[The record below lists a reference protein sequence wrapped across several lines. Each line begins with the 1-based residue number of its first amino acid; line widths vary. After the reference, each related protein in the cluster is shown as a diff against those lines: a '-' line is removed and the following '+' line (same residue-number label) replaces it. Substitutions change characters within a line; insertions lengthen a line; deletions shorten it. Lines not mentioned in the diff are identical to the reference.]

1 MLACPANPDTL
12 TFIVIERTLDDLML
26 DLRQRRT
33 AGERAPV
40 LLLGAGASV
49 ESGIGA
55 MDDLFAFTKQPDFA
69 AFVKYIEPQ
78 TTAERFRL
86 LAQFLQTRQPSQVTP
101 GYQALA
107 ALCAD
112 AFFDL
117 VLTLNLDPLL
127 DDALA
132 NARLWRKDYLIV
144 VNGVY
149 RPDRVG
155 ALLTAQSPRVKV
167 VKLHGDLFH
176 RYMAWT
182 PKEMDGYVSDI
193 ADVLRAALY
202 GRDLLVVGTSLRD
215 ERIRELAQHVCR
227 SGGSVWFL
235 GLKSA
240 PDFLRTEEN
249 ARIILSPDCA
259 FEKLFPRLA
268 VEFGVI
274 EAPAAESASR
284 AAPAATPTMDD
295 FMASVVTV
303 LAPGGHDSHTG
314 FLLEKPRVI
323 VTDAYPVRN
332 FGKTAK
338 ISIRAGGQ
346 VFELKRVA
354 EDQHPFGPGVYAA
367 PKDLAMPGLR
377 LDARA
382 MKKRDRVHFAI
393 AAGERTGIGSGTVA
407 GPRERT
413 VPIPPLGPV
422 RNVVELEAFVAP
434 GASGAPV
441 VDDRFRVRGFITGGS
456 RDPSRP
462 VTFMHPA
469 ARWKHVLALNAKG

>member
-1 MLACPANPDTL
+1 M
-12 TFIVIERTLDDLML
+12 IERTLDDLML

-55 MDDLFAFTKQPDFA
+55 MNDLFAFTKQPDFA
-69 AFVKYIEPQ
+69 AFVNYVEPQ

-86 LAQFLQTRQPSQVTP
+86 LAQFLQTRRPEQVTL

-107 ALCAD
+107 ALCAE

-144 VNGVY
+144 INGVY
-149 RPDRVG
+149 RADRIG
-155 ALLTAQSPRVKV
+155 ALLAAQSPRVKV

-182 PKEMDGYVSDI
+182 PKEMDAFVSDI
-193 ADVLRAALY
+193 ADKLRAALY

-215 ERIRELAQHVCR
+215 ERIRELAQYVSQ

-240 PDFLRTEEN
+240 PEFLRAEPN
-249 ARIILSPDCA
+249 ARVVLSADCA

-268 VEFGVI
+268 AELGI
-274 EAPAAESASR
+274 MRAPAAEQ
-284 AAPAATPTMDD
+284 APAAVTPTMDD

-303 LAPGGHDSHTG
+303 LGPGGADSHTG
-314 FLLEKPRVI
+314 FLLAEPRVI
-323 VTDAYPVRN
+323 VTDAYSARAQ
-332 FGKTAK
+332 GKTSK
-338 ISIRAGGQ
+338 ISIRAGGR
-346 VFELKRVA
+346 VFELKRIA
-354 EDQHPFGPGVYAA
+354 EDPHVFGPLIYAA
-367 PKDLAMPGLR
+367 PKDLAVPGLR
-377 LDARA
+377 FDGRPV
-382 MKKRDRVHFAI
+382 KKGERVHFAI
-393 AAGERTGIGSGTVA
+393 ATGERTGIGSGTVA
-407 GPRERT
+407 ESHERT
-413 VPIPPLGPV
+413 IRIEPVGPV
-422 RNVVELEAFVAP
+422 ANQVELEAFVAP
-434 GASGAPV
+434 GACGAPV
-441 VDDRFRVRGFITGGS
+441 VDESFAVRGFVTAGS
-456 RDPSRP
+456 SDASRP
-462 VTFMHPA
+462 TTYMLPA
-469 ARWKHVLALNAKG
+469 RRWKHMLALNAKG

>member
-1 MLACPANPDTL
+1 
-12 TFIVIERTLDDLML
+12 ML

-69 AFVKYIEPQ
+69 AFIKYIEPQ

-86 LAQFLQTRQPSQVTP
+86 LAQFLQTRQPAQVTL

-107 ALCAD
+107 TLCAE

-182 PKEMDGYVSDI
+182 PKEMDVYVSDI
-193 ADVLRAALY
+193 ANELRGALY
-202 GRDLLVVGTSLRD
+202 GRDLLVAGTSLRD

-240 PDFLRTEEN
+240 PDFLKAEGN
-249 ARIILSPDCA
+249 ARVVLSADCA

-268 VEFGVI
+268 VELGVMK
-274 EAPAAESASR
+274 APAAER
-284 AAPAATPTMDD
+284 APSPATAPAPTMDD

-303 LAPGGHDSHTG
+303 LGPGGHDSHTG
-314 FLLEKPRVI
+314 FLLQEPRVI
-323 VTDAYPVRN
+323 ITDAYSARSS
-332 FGKTAK
+332 GKTAK
-338 ISIRAGGQ
+338 ISIRAGGR
-346 VFELKRVA
+346 VFDLKRVA
-354 EDQHPFGPGVYAA
+354 EDKHPFGPLVYAA
-367 PKDLAMPGLR
+367 PKDLAIPGLR
-377 LDARA
+377 LDGRA
-382 MKKRDRVHFAI
+382 MKKGDRVHFAI
-393 AAGERTGIGSGTVA
+393 ATGDRTGVGSGTVA
-407 GPRERT
+407 EARERT
-413 VPIPPLGPV
+413 VPIAPLGPV
-422 RNVVELEAFVAP
+422 PNAVELEAFVAP
-434 GASGAPV
+434 GACGAPV
-441 VDDRFRVRGFITGGS
+441 VDEHFRVRGFITAGS
-456 RDPSRP
+456 VDPSRP
-462 VTFMHPA
+462 ISYMHPA
-469 ARWKHVLALNAKG
+469 SRWKHVVALNAKG

>member
-1 MLACPANPDTL
+1 MLSGIA
-12 TFIVIERTLDDLML
+12 IERTLDDLML

-69 AFVKYIEPQ
+69 AFVQYIEPQ

-86 LAQFLQTRQPSQVTP
+86 LAQFLQTRQPAQVTL

-107 ALCAD
+107 ALCAE

-117 VLTLNLDPLL
+117 VFTLNLDPLL

-149 RPDRVG
+149 RADRIG
-155 ALLTAQSPRVKV
+155 ALLTAQSPRMKV

-182 PKEMDGYVSDI
+182 PKEMDGYVGEI
-193 ADVLRAALY
+193 ADVLRATLY

-227 SGGSVWFL
+227 SGGAVWFL
-235 GLKSA
+235 GLKTA
-240 PDFLRTEEN
+240 PDFLKAEAN
-249 ARIILSPDCA
+249 ARVVLGADCT

-268 VEFGVI
+268 VELGLMK
-274 EAPAAESASR
+274 APTAER
-284 AAPAATPTMDD
+284 AASSTPVATPTMDD

-303 LAPGGHDSHTG
+303 LAPNGEDSHTG
-314 FLLEKPRVI
+314 FLLEMPRVI
-323 VTDAYPVRN
+323 VTDAYSLRAH
-332 FGKTAK
+332 GQTKK
-338 ISIRAGGQ
+338 ISIRAGGR
-346 VFELKRVA
+346 VFELKRIS
-354 EDQHPFGPGVYAA
+354 EDPHPFGPLIYAA
-367 PKDLAMPGLR
+367 PKDLRIPALR
-377 LDARA
+377 LDSRQ
-382 MKKRDRVHFAI
+382 MKKNDPVSFAI
-393 AAGERTGIGSGTVA
+393 ATGERTGVGSGRVFD
-407 GPRERT
+407 GRERT
-413 VPIPPLGPV
+413 VSIAPLGAVPHAV
-422 RNVVELEAFVAP
+422 ALEAFVAP
-434 GASGAPV
+434 GACGAPV
-441 VDDRFRVRGFITGGS
+441 VDERFAVRGYITAGS
-456 RDPSRP
+456 VDPKRP
-462 VTFMHPA
+462 ESFMHPA
-469 ARWKHVLALNAKG
+469 TRWKHVVALNAKG